1 MKKKIKIF
9 IFARKNSRGIKNKNL
24 VKLKSKSLLFYSINI
39 AKKIVKKENI
49 YISSDNQKLEKFALK
64 YGINFIQRPKYLATS
79 NSPEYLSWKHAINEL
94 KNKNINFDIFVSLP
108 TTSPLRNKTDVL
120 KTINKLNKKID
131 IVLTAT
137 KSSRNPYFN
146 IVEKKKNGFYDV
158 VTKKKN
164 IFRRQDAPTTYDLN
178 TVAFVSTP
186 KYILNSKSIFDGRV
200 QVNCTPLERSIDI
213 DDKFDLKI
221 AEKLMRK

>member
-94 KNKNINFDIFVSLP
+94 KSKNINFDIFVSLP

-221 AEKLMRK
+221 AEKLMRR

>member
-221 AEKLMRK
+221 AEKLMKR

>member
-221 AEKLMRK
+221 AEKLMRR

>member
-1 MKKKIKIF
+1 M
-9 IFARKNSRGIKNKNL
+9 
-24 VKLKSKSLLFYSINI
+24 
-39 AKKIVKKENI
+39 
-49 YISSDNQKLEKFALK
+49 
-64 YGINFIQRPKYLATS
+64 
-79 NSPEYLSWKHAINEL
+79 SWKHAINEL
-94 KNKNINFDIFVSLP
+94 KSKNINFDIFVSLP

-221 AEKLMRK
+221 AEKLMRR

>member
-1 MKKKIKIF
+1 M
-9 IFARKNSRGIKNKNL
+9 
-24 VKLKSKSLLFYSINI
+24 
-39 AKKIVKKENI
+39 
-49 YISSDNQKLEKFALK
+49 
-64 YGINFIQRPKYLATS
+64 
-79 NSPEYLSWKHAINEL
+79 
-94 KNKNINFDIFVSLP
+94 NINFDIFVSLP

-164 IFRRQDAPTTYDLN
+164 IFRRCPVLY
-178 TVAFVSTP
+178 
-186 KYILNSKSIFDGRV
+186 
-200 QVNCTPLERSIDI
+200 
-213 DDKFDLKI
+213 
-221 AEKLMRK
+221 

>member
-146 IVEKKKNGFYDV
+146 IVEKKKKRF
-158 VTKKKN
+158 
-164 IFRRQDAPTTYDLN
+164 L
-178 TVAFVSTP
+178 
-186 KYILNSKSIFDGRV
+186 
-200 QVNCTPLERSIDI
+200 
-213 DDKFDLKI
+213 
-221 AEKLMRK
+221 

>member
-49 YISSDNQKLEKFALK
+49 YISSDNQKLEKFAFK
-64 YGINFIQRPKYLATS
+64 NGINFIQRPKYLATS

-94 KNKNINFDIFVSLP
+94 KSKNINFDIFVSLP

-221 AEKLMRK
+221 AEKLMRR